1 MQMEFM
7 PMRALSS
14 EQRTVLANLRRDG
27 ELVITNNGQPTI
39 FMIDLSGR
47 DLIEVAG
54 YFRRNQNA
62 KTLAQRQSEAIKRFV
77 DDKRGDDV
85 ELFDEEFDLIMKNR
99 LNITRELDI

>member
-1 MQMEFM
+1 MEFM
-7 PMRALSS
+7 PMRALST

-39 FMIDLSGR
+39 FMIDLRGR

-54 YFRRNQNA
+54 YFRRNKNA

-85 ELFDEEFDLIMKNR
+85 EIFDEEFDSIMKNR
-99 LNITRELDI
+99 LNISRELNI